1 MLLSRKF
8 FSVLGHTL
16 ADAIAPAKTLWEK
29 ALEIYFPQADVP
41 ESVLRGAPAVKVGR
55 KITSL
60 FESFDFSP
68 VPLVKSAP
76 TSFRGGVKTTSMS
89 MYSVVSTLATLKAF
103 CSNYCWN
110 RIPFTL

>member
-16 ADAIAPAKTLWEK
+16 ADAIAPAQTFLEK
-29 ALEIYFPQADVP
+29 ALEIYFPEPPVP

-55 KITSL
+55 TITSL
-60 FESFDFSP
+60 FESFDFTP

-76 TSFRGGVKTTSMS
+76 TSFRGSVKTTSMS
-89 MYSVVSTLATLKAF
+89 M
-103 CSNYCWN
+103 
-110 RIPFTL
+110 